1 MVIYCGKITNAHYA
15 PSTIIT
21 VVAPEG
27 IRDGRPCLI
36 YWQWAV
42 TVAGET
48 NKNNE
53 FTGQFTEKVY
63 PVVECRE
70 SSGSY
75 YWFTWNLRTNTMLLM
90 NKYGG
95 RSGEPIKL
103 EKVYPVGI
111 CDFGYSLSV
120 N

>member
-1 MVIYCGKITNAHYA
+1 MVIYCGKITYDRYA

-27 IRDGRPCLI
+27 IRDGLPCLI

-48 NKNNE
+48 KKNKE
-53 FTGQFTEKVY
+53 FTGKFAERVY

-70 SSGSY
+70 SSDSY
-75 YWFTWNLRTNTMLLM
+75 YWFTWNLRTNTMVMM
-90 NKYGG
+90 NKQGATC
-95 RSGEPIKL
+95 GEPIKL
-103 EKVYPVGI
+103 EKVYPVGVF
-111 CDFGYSLSV
+111 DVRYPS
-120 N
+120 